1 MSGESISSLINFQ
14 TALTFI
20 LVLAGLNFIAN
31 LRMLERAAPR
41 GEGPKAIRPVSV
53 LVPARNEARNI
64 RRCLKSLLVQDY
76 PLLEVLVLD
85 DGSTDATADIVTE
98 MAREDRRLRLVYGQP
113 LPQGWMGKNFACYQL
128 AQLAQGNWLL
138 FTDADTDHESGA
150 LAWAIEAA
158 QQNQADLV
166 SLVPHTVTHTLGEQL
181 VLPIIPFG
189 LLGCFPLALGK
200 WLRVPFLTMA
210 LGPFMLFRREAYQ
223 YIGGHRA
230 VRGDIAEDVVLARQ
244 VRRSGG
250 HVVLLDGS
258 EQVNV
263 HFYHGFRE
271 SWHGLAKS
279 AFAALEYRLL
289 PSLLMIGFYGVLF
302 LRPVALLFL
311 GLWQGGMGE
320 PALRLTL
327 FQVFLSSGLWYAV
340 AVRFRLPRS
349 IAFLYPL
356 TVSFTILI
364 MLDSIRQK
372 ALSGIGWKER
382 VYRIRGG
389 SLHH

>member
-1 MSGESISSLINFQ
+1 MNGESISSLINFQ
-14 TALTFI
+14 TALTVI
-20 LVLAGLNFIAN
+20 LVLVGLNLIAN

-41 GEGPKAIRPVSV
+41 GEGPAAIRPVSV
-53 LVPARNEARNI
+53 LVPARDEARNI
-64 RRCLKSLLVQDY
+64 RRCLRSLLVQDY

-98 MAREDRRLRLVYGQP
+98 MAREDRRLRLVRGQP
-113 LPQGWMGKNFACYQL
+113 LPQGWMGKNFACHQL
-128 AQLAQGNWLL
+128 ARLARGNWLL
-138 FTDADTDHESGA
+138 FTDADTDHGAGA

-166 SLVPHTVTHTLGEQL
+166 SLIPHTVTRTLGEQL
-181 VLPIIPFG
+181 LLPIIPFG

-200 WLRVPFLTMA
+200 WLRIPFLTMA

-244 VRRSGG
+244 VRRAGG
-250 HVVLLDGS
+250 QVVLLDGS
-258 EQVNV
+258 EQVDV
-263 HFYHGFRE
+263 HFYRGFRE
-271 SWHGLAKS
+271 SWYGLAKS

-289 PSLLMIGFYGVLF
+289 PSLLMVGFYGFLF
-302 LRPVALLFL
+302 LRPVVLLLL
-311 GLWQGGMGE
+311 GLWNGWMGG

-327 FQVFLSSGLWYAV
+327 FHVLLNSGLWYAV
-340 AVRFRLPRS
+340 AVRFRLPRRT
-349 IAFLYPL
+349 AFLYPL
-356 TVSFTILI
+356 TVSLIILI
-364 MLDSIRQK
+364 MLDSMRQT
-372 ALSGIGWKER
+372 ALGGIGWKGR

-389 SLHH
+389 SLRH

>member
-1 MSGESISSLINFQ
+1 MSGGGILSLVNYQ
-14 TALTFI
+14 VVLTFI
-20 LVLAGLNFIAN
+20 LVLVGLNLIAN
-31 LRMLERAAPR
+31 LRMLEQAAPR
-41 GEGPKAIRPVSV
+41 GEGPAAIRPVSV

-64 RRCLKSLLVQDY
+64 RRCLRSLLAQDY

-85 DGSTDATADIVTE
+85 DGSTDATADIVAE
-98 MAREDRRLRLVYGQP
+98 MAQEDQRLRLIHGQP

-128 AQLAQGNWLL
+128 ARLAQGDWLL
-138 FTDADTDHESGA
+138 FTDADTDHRPGA

-166 SLVPHTVTHTLGEQL
+166 SLIPHTVTHTLGEQL

-200 WLRVPFLTMA
+200 WLRIPFLTMA
-210 LGPFMLFRREAYQ
+210 LGPFMLFRREAYRHV
-223 YIGGHRA
+223 GGHRA
-230 VRGDIAEDVVLARQ
+230 VQGDIAEDVVLARQ
-244 VRRSGG
+244 VRRVGG

-258 EQVNV
+258 EQVDV
-263 HFYHGFRE
+263 HFYRGFRE

-289 PSLLMIGFYGVLF
+289 PSLLMIGFYGILF

-311 GLWQGGMGE
+311 GLWQGGME
-320 PALRLTL
+320 DPILRLTL
-327 FQVFLSSGLWYAV
+327 FQVFLGSGLWYIV

-349 IAFLYPL
+349 VAFLYPL
-356 TVSFTILI
+356 TVLLTILI
-364 MLDSIRQK
+364 MLDSIRRSTF
-372 ALSGIGWKER
+372 SGIGWKER
-382 VYRIRGG
+382 VYHVRGG
-389 SLHH
+389 SLRH